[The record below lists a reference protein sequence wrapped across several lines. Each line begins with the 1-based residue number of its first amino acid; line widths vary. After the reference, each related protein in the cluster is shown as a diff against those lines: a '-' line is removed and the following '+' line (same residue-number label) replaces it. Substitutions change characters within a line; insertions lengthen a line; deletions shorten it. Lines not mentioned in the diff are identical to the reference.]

1 MTSKGQNILIV
12 AGIAIFVTLGIIGYA
27 ACSLYSFFDEM
38 ADFRKVPDEIKDP
51 RILKGEGFLRKNE
64 MFKLT
69 NDGILGAISKGMSK
83 SDERERQKVVS
94 AETAKSIFNFSDL
107 EIVRNE
113 IIAVGKFGAF
123 VFDLDGNLKRQILFD
138 VVKEKVRV
146 GPFETD
152 TYQSDLDNLRI
163 VELDNERFGFL
174 SWGSM
179 EGVRVFDDAGR
190 EIWSYGKENID
201 FGVLLKDRKERDEDY
216 EKSTYVMEAAVGDL
230 DGDGVSE
237 YIVARKSDGIHA
249 FDRHGNEKWF
259 QPDDFP
265 SSPIEIADL
274 NGDGKNELLQGSK
287 VRDENGNVIRE
298 LKIGLGDRT
307 NDASLFVKDKKD
319 QLSIQSCNIYQS
331 KLVCWDENKKTLLSG
346 EAPLGEIKAEPKRID
361 IPDHPE
367 LSFTSDTQSVA
378 HPKAVWVGLD
388 HNKPKYLAIVAA
400 YIGPPRAN
408 LYIYEPNGNLV
419 FHELLGEDAETIA
432 VLPGKDGN
440 EDLLV
445 GGKNTI
451 WKYSLN

>member
-1 MTSKGQNILIV
+1 MTSKARNILIV
-12 AGIAIFVTLGIIGYA
+12 AGIAIAATLGIIGYA
-27 ACSLYSFFDEM
+27 AYSLYSFFDGM
-38 ADFRKVPDEIKDP
+38 ADFRKVPDELKDP
-51 RILKGEGFLRKNE
+51 RVLKGEGFLRKSE

-107 EIVRNE
+107 EVVGNE

-123 VFDLDGNLKRQILFD
+123 VFDLDGNLKRQILFE
-138 VVKEKVRV
+138 VVKENVKI
-146 GPFETD
+146 GPFETN

-163 VELDNERFGFL
+163 AKLDNERFGFL

-179 EGVRVFDDAGR
+179 EGVRVFDDTGK
-190 EIWSYGKENID
+190 EIWSYDRQNVHLD
-201 FGVLLKDRKERDEDY
+201 NLLKDEKERNEDY
-216 EKSTYVMEAAVGDL
+216 KKSTYVMEVAVGDL

-249 FDRHGNEKWF
+249 FDRQGNEKWF

-265 SSPIEIADL
+265 NSPIEIADL
-274 NGDGKNELLQGSK
+274 DGDEKNEILQGSK
-287 VRDENGNVIRE
+287 VRDGNGNLLRE
-298 LKIGLGDRT
+298 LKGGLYDEISS
-307 NDASLFVKDKKD
+307 AALFARNKNG
-319 QLSIQSCNIYQS
+319 QLSIQSCHIYLS
-331 KLVCWDENKKTLLSG
+331 KLVCWDENKETLLSG
-346 EAPLGEIKAEPKRID
+346 EAPLSEVKEDPKRID

-367 LSFTSDTQSVA
+367 SSFTSDTQSVA
-378 HPKAVWVGLD
+378 HPKAVWISLD
-388 HNKPKYLAIVAA
+388 PNKPKYLAIVAA
-400 YIGPPRAN
+400 YIGPPRGN
-408 LYIYEPNGNLV
+408 LYVYEPNGNLV

-432 VLPGKDGN
+432 VLPGHDGN
-440 EDLLV
+440 EELLV